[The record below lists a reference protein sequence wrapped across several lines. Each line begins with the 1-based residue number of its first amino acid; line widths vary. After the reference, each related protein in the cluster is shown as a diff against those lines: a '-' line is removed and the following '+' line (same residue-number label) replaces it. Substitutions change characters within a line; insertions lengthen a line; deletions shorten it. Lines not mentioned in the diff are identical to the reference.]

1 MTDREHMSF
10 MLKKADER
18 EAKIQALEIQKE
30 LLLDTV
36 EAKNEAIAKR
46 DAVILKMYAVMKRM
60 ATMIPDRE
68 ETATA
73 Q

>member
-1 MTDREHMSF
+1 MSF

>member
-10 MLKKADER
+10 MLKRADER

-46 DAVILKMYAVMKRM
+46 DAVIHKMYAVMKRM

-68 ETATA
+68 ETETA

>member
-36 EAKNEAIAKR
+36 EAKNEAI
-46 DAVILKMYAVMKRM
+46 
-60 ATMIPDRE
+60 
-68 ETATA
+68 
-73 Q
+73 

>member
-46 DAVILKMYAVMKRM
+46 DAVILKMYAAMKRM
-60 ATMIPDRE
+60 AAMIPDRKE
-68 ETATA
+68 ATTA

>member
-36 EAKNEAIAKR
+36 EAKNEAIGKR

>member
-1 MTDREHMSF
+1 MSF
-10 MLKKADER
+10 MLKRADER

-46 DAVILKMYAVMKRM
+46 DAVILKMYAAMKRM

-68 ETATA
+68 EAATA

>member
-68 ETATA
+68 EAATA

>member
-1 MTDREHMSF
+1 MSF

-46 DAVILKMYAVMKRM
+46 DAVIHNMYAVMKRM